1 MLKLKFCFFTVLL
14 LVLCGCNSS
23 YNLNIKDNDISENII
38 LDLNNLDNGDYL
50 NRDYYPFHNNLG
62 LFYKKEVIN
71 NNDGNF
77 LSLNYDYS
85 SSEFANSFV
94 ISDCFQERTYENED
108 NYIYIKLKNLS
119 ECFYGD
125 SFDINI
131 KTDNVVT
138 INNADSI
145 NDNVY
150 TWHVTTENRNDLLV
164 EFKIS
169 KGQYVDNSSNYIFII
184 FVFCLLVI
192 IFISINLYKRYKFR
206 NKF

>member
-1 MLKLKFCFFTVLL
+1 MVIVL
-14 LVLCGCNSS
+14 
-23 YNLNIKDNDISENII
+23 
-38 LDLNNLDNGDYL
+38 
-50 NRDYYPFHNNLG
+50 
-62 LFYKKEVIN
+62 
-71 NNDGNF
+71 
-77 LSLNYDYS
+77 
-85 SSEFANSFV
+85 
-94 ISDCFQERTYENED
+94 
-108 NYIYIKLKNLS
+108 
-119 ECFYGD
+119 
-125 SFDINI
+125 INI

-138 INNADSI
+138 INNAHSI

-184 FVFCLLVI
+184 FGFCLLVI